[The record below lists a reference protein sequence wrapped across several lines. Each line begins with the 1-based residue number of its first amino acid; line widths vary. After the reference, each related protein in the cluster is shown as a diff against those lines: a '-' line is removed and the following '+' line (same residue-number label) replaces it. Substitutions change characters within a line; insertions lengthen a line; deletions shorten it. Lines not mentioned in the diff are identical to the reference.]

1 MLKTNVA
8 KKRELTFRECAE
20 SIGINKPYLA
30 EKLKGIL
37 SLPPEKY
44 HKEILA
50 AARMT
55 LANMGEVVES
65 GDKLG
70 MTMNGPVMVIL
81 GMTPRKIRAL
91 REAGADNTPAV
102 RPVRKLAQTAQTPPL
117 CSDAQ
122 NSDAEEE
129 ITDAETEGQTS

>member
-1 MLKTNVA
+1 MLETNVA

-30 EKLKGIL
+30 EKLKAIL

-44 HKEILA
+44 PKEILA

-55 LANMGEVVES
+55 LANMGEAVES

-81 GMTPRKIRAL
+81 GMTPSKIRAL
-91 REAGADNTPAV
+91 REAGADNTPAA
-102 RPVRKLAQTAQTPPL
+102 RPTRKLTQTAQAPP
-117 CSDAQ
+117 
-122 NSDAEEE
+122 
-129 ITDAETEGQTS
+129 